1 MTEANSRMA
10 RLETDPVLREEAE
23 TIRIM
28 TAMYCRDRHGTSGR
42 PDGLCPEC
50 SAFLAYALKRLACCP
65 YGASKPVCAKCR
77 IHCYRAKEKA
87 QAREVMRHAGPRLA
101 ASHPVLSIRH
111 LVKSLTVK
119 APEKPRN
126 KGDGMMRKVLL
137 SIPPALSTL
146 LFCAHLLYHG
156 VPLAA
161 AAAPLGALIL
171 LAVKGAGATRLLA
184 LLHVLFACEWARAG
198 GKIVMRRLETG
209 GSIHPALEIMAGVT
223 LFTILAA
230 WCSLARHRD

>member
-1 MTEANSRMA
+1 
-10 RLETDPVLREEAE
+10 
-23 TIRIM
+23 
-28 TAMYCRDRHGTSGR
+28 
-42 PDGLCPEC
+42 
-50 SAFLAYALKRLACCP
+50 
-65 YGASKPVCAKCR
+65 
-77 IHCYRAKEKA
+77 
-87 QAREVMRHAGPRLA
+87 
-101 ASHPVLSIRH
+101 
-111 LVKSLTVK
+111 
-119 APEKPRN
+119 
-126 KGDGMMRKVLL
+126 MMRKVLL
-137 SIPPALSTL
+137 SILPRARRCSSARI
-146 LFCAHLLYHG
+146 FYHG

-171 LAVKGAGATRLLA
+171 LAVKGAGPRAFA

>member
-1 MTEANSRMA
+1 
-10 RLETDPVLREEAE
+10 
-23 TIRIM
+23 
-28 TAMYCRDRHGTSGR
+28 
-42 PDGLCPEC
+42 
-50 SAFLAYALKRLACCP
+50 
-65 YGASKPVCAKCR
+65 
-77 IHCYRAKEKA
+77 
-87 QAREVMRHAGPRLA
+87 
-101 ASHPVLSIRH
+101 
-111 LVKSLTVK
+111 
-119 APEKPRN
+119 
-126 KGDGMMRKVLL
+126 MMRKVLL

-223 LFTILAA
+223 LFTQGIGIEELKKAVQEDA
-230 WCSLARHRD
+230 PPFLTSRSDSRQGKSQLLTASASSSHFMTPLTSPRSKAMVWAGAPKRSRRT

>member
-28 TAMYCRDRHGTSGR
+28 TAMYCRGTATARRGA

-126 KGDGMMRKVLL
+126 TAAKKRWHDEEGAALD
-137 SIPPALSTL
+137 PAR
-146 LFCAHLLYHG
+146 
-156 VPLAA
+156 
-161 AAAPLGALIL
+161 ALD
-171 LAVKGAGATRLLA
+171 AA
-184 LLHVLFACEWARAG
+184 LLRASSLPRRAACGCGR
-198 GKIVMRRLETG
+198 
-209 GSIHPALEIMAGVT
+209 
-223 LFTILAA
+223 AA
-230 WCSLARHRD
+230 WRTHPSGREGCGRHAPSRTSSRALCLRMGESRREDRHAKARDGRFDSSCA

>member
-23 TIRIM
+23 MIRIM
-28 TAMYCRDRHGTSGR
+28 TAMYCRDRHGTSG
-42 PDGLCPEC
+42 
-50 SAFLAYALKRLACCP
+50 RLACCP

-126 KGDGMMRKVLL
+126 
-137 SIPPALSTL
+137 T
-146 LFCAHLLYHG
+146 
-156 VPLAA
+156 AA
-161 AAAPLGALIL
+161 
-171 LAVKGAGATRLLA
+171 KK
-184 LLHVLFACEWARAG
+184 E
-198 GKIVMRRLETG
+198 
-209 GSIHPALEIMAGVT
+209 MA
-223 LFTILAA
+223 
-230 WCSLARHRD
+230 

>member
-50 SAFLAYALKRLACCP
+50 SAF
-65 YGASKPVCAKCR
+65 
-77 IHCYRAKEKA
+77 

-126 KGDGMMRKVLL
+126 
-137 SIPPALSTL
+137 T
-146 LFCAHLLYHG
+146 
-156 VPLAA
+156 AA
-161 AAAPLGALIL
+161 
-171 LAVKGAGATRLLA
+171 KK
-184 LLHVLFACEWARAG
+184 E
-198 GKIVMRRLETG
+198 
-209 GSIHPALEIMAGVT
+209 MA
-223 LFTILAA
+223 
-230 WCSLARHRD
+230 

>member
-1 MTEANSRMA
+1 
-10 RLETDPVLREEAE
+10 
-23 TIRIM
+23 
-28 TAMYCRDRHGTSGR
+28 
-42 PDGLCPEC
+42 
-50 SAFLAYALKRLACCP
+50 
-65 YGASKPVCAKCR
+65 
-77 IHCYRAKEKA
+77 
-87 QAREVMRHAGPRLA
+87 
-101 ASHPVLSIRH
+101 
-111 LVKSLTVK
+111 
-119 APEKPRN
+119 
-126 KGDGMMRKVLL
+126 MMRKVLL

-156 VPLAA
+156 
-161 AAAPLGALIL
+161 
-171 LAVKGAGATRLLA
+171 A

>member
-1 MTEANSRMA
+1 
-10 RLETDPVLREEAE
+10 
-23 TIRIM
+23 
-28 TAMYCRDRHGTSGR
+28 
-42 PDGLCPEC
+42 
-50 SAFLAYALKRLACCP
+50 
-65 YGASKPVCAKCR
+65 
-77 IHCYRAKEKA
+77 
-87 QAREVMRHAGPRLA
+87 
-101 ASHPVLSIRH
+101 
-111 LVKSLTVK
+111 
-119 APEKPRN
+119 
-126 KGDGMMRKVLL
+126 MMRKVLL

-184 LLHVLFACEWARAG
+184 LLHV
-198 GKIVMRRLETG
+198 RRLETG

>member
-1 MTEANSRMA
+1 
-10 RLETDPVLREEAE
+10 
-23 TIRIM
+23 
-28 TAMYCRDRHGTSGR
+28 
-42 PDGLCPEC
+42 
-50 SAFLAYALKRLACCP
+50 
-65 YGASKPVCAKCR
+65 
-77 IHCYRAKEKA
+77 
-87 QAREVMRHAGPRLA
+87 
-101 ASHPVLSIRH
+101 
-111 LVKSLTVK
+111 
-119 APEKPRN
+119 
-126 KGDGMMRKVLL
+126 MMRKVLL

-161 AAAPLGALIL
+161 AGAPLGALIL

-230 WCSLARHRD
+230 WCSLARYRD

>member
-28 TAMYCRDRHGTSGR
+28 TAR

-50 SAFLAYALKRLACCP
+50 SAFLAYALKRLVCCP

-126 KGDGMMRKVLL
+126 
-137 SIPPALSTL
+137 T
-146 LFCAHLLYHG
+146 
-156 VPLAA
+156 AA
-161 AAAPLGALIL
+161 
-171 LAVKGAGATRLLA
+171 KK
-184 LLHVLFACEWARAG
+184 E
-198 GKIVMRRLETG
+198 
-209 GSIHPALEIMAGVT
+209 MA
-223 LFTILAA
+223 
-230 WCSLARHRD
+230 

>member
-1 MTEANSRMA
+1 
-10 RLETDPVLREEAE
+10 LRPIPSFA
-23 TIRIM
+23 
-28 TAMYCRDRHGTSGR
+28 GR

-126 KGDGMMRKVLL
+126 
-137 SIPPALSTL
+137 T
-146 LFCAHLLYHG
+146 
-156 VPLAA
+156 AA
-161 AAAPLGALIL
+161 
-171 LAVKGAGATRLLA
+171 KK
-184 LLHVLFACEWARAG
+184 E
-198 GKIVMRRLETG
+198 
-209 GSIHPALEIMAGVT
+209 MA
-223 LFTILAA
+223 
-230 WCSLARHRD
+230 